1 MALFPVD
8 WRLCGSRANTRRP
21 VEIHQLKLKPA
32 DFFTSNPALN
42 MPTDRNNAS
51 VLVGCCEKPDGQA

>member
-1 MALFPVD
+1 MPSSPFHRIGVFETD
-8 WRLCGSRANTRRP
+8 NRRP

-32 DFFTSNPALN
+32 DFFTSNPALD